1 MGKDYYSELGVPS
14 DAPFQEI
21 AAAFRKLAITY
32 HPLRNTDKMAQ
43 ANYRFCQV
51 CEAYEVLSNRKFII
65 KFLALFV

>member
-1 MGKDYYSELGVPS
+1 MGKDYYSELGVTA

-43 ANYRFCQV
+43 ANYRFCQI
-51 CEAYEVLSNRKFII
+51 CEAYEVLSNRKNSNYF
-65 KFLALFV
+65 